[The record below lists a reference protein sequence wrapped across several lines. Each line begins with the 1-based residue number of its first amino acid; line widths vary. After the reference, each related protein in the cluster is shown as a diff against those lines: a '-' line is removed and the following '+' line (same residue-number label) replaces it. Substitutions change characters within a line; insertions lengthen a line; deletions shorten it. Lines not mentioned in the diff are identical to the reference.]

1 MKAQNDKYEDKRM
14 SSLLSAV
21 DRGTNEPD
29 RQFLDKLKEQSTAE
43 FLTSSTAGN
52 KQSEETAPI
61 SIWRIIMKS
70 RMTKLAAAAVIVVA
84 VLAGIHLF
92 GGSIDGTTIAWA
104 KVIETIENA
113 HTITSREIRTLTC
126 EGKELPFLGTSEVMK
141 YGSSGHG
148 VREDM
153 LKDGQTLS
161 QTYWLLKDNQS
172 VKVIHAL
179 KQCTRKP
186 LTEAEKRVLHQMT
199 PDGVANLIRSSD
211 YVELGRKKI
220 DGVEVEGLEIR
231 GTDLVVAPVVELASV
246 VIRMWVDVKTYLP
259 VVIEAEAVTTDKAI
273 TTFTGGKPV
282 QVELLAAEFQW
293 DVELDPEIFEPNIPD
308 DYTRLEE

>member
-1 MKAQNDKYEDKRM
+1 MRPADNVGKSFKELHVPT
-14 SSLLSAV
+14 SSGLDEKIYDEISRASV
-21 DRGTNEPD
+21 ETNEH
-29 RQFLDKLKEQSTAE
+29 KLA
-43 FLTSSTAGN
+43 
-52 KQSEETAPI
+52 KQEAVL
-61 SIWRIIMKS
+61 WRIIMKS
-70 RMTKLAAAAVIVVA
+70 RITKLAAAAVIVVA

-141 YGSSGHG
+141 YGSSEHG

-161 QTYWLLKDNQS
+161 QTYWLLKDNQC

-220 DGVEVEGLEIR
+220 DGVEVEGLEIT
-231 GTDLVVAPVVELASV
+231 GTDLVVAPVELDSV

-259 VVIEAEAVTTDKAI
+259 VVIEAEAVTIDKAI
-273 TTFTGGKPV
+273 TTFTNGKPV
-282 QVELLAAEFQW
+282 EVKLLAGEFTW
-293 DVELDPEIFEPNIPD
+293 DVELDPKIFEPNIPD
-308 DYTRLEE
+308 DYTVLGE